1 MTKFNKTIATLKQV
15 GAFLDVIGYNSE
27 EFKQNVQDSLKEINQ
42 GQTLPIDSVRDCT
55 MTKHHTLGWVKEV
68 RMYECP
74 SCLNNNLPE
83 LATFCPDCGGR
94 FDWED
99 KTV

>member
-1 MTKFNKTIATLKQV
+1 MDFKKINAEQARNKAL
-15 GAFLDVIGYNSE
+15 LIGGVS
-27 EFKQNVQDSLKEINQ
+27 
-42 GQTLPIDSVRDCT
+42 DCT

-74 SCLNNNLPE
+74 SCLSKNLPE
-83 LATFCPDCGGR
+83 LATFCPDCGGK

-99 KTV
+99 KAV